1 MFFLAGT
8 SDARSLAVRLNQQH
22 NVLATVVTES
32 AAESL
37 KEVGIQTYVGRLTA
51 EEMAERIIVRGDE
64 LVVDASHPFAEE
76 ASKNAQRA
84 AQIAGVPY
92 CRYER
97 ISENYKNKNIKIVEN
112 YEQAALEALK
122 RKGNIMLLTG
132 SKTLQIF
139 TKYLLDVEGITL
151 TARMLPRIDNME
163 KCNELGIPQKNII
176 AMQGPFSAE
185 LNTALYKQYDT
196 TLMIT
201 KESGK
206 VGSVDE
212 KITTAIAL
220 GIEVILIARPK
231 ITYENMFHTFDE
243 IEQFIGGILQ

>member
-8 SDARSLAVRLNQQH
+8 SDARALAVRLNNH
-22 NVLATVVTES
+22 HDVLATVVTDS
-32 AAESL
+32 AAASL
-37 KEVGIQTYVGRLTA
+37 QAEGIATHVGRLTA
-51 EEMAERIIVRGDE
+51 EEMAEKVTARGDQII
-64 LVVDASHPFAEE
+64 VDASHPYAEE
-76 ASKNAQRA
+76 ASKNAQQA
-84 AQIAGVPY
+84 AQLAGVPY

-97 ISENYKNKNIKIVEN
+97 MSEDYENDLITVVET
-112 YEQAALEALK
+112 YEEAALEAKK
-122 RKGNIMLLTG
+122 RKGNVMLLTG

-139 TKYLLDVEGITL
+139 TKHLLGEEEITL
-151 TARMLPRIDNME
+151 IARMLPRIDNME
-163 KCNELGIPQKNII
+163 KCEALGLPQKQII
-176 AMQGPFSAE
+176 AMQGPFTAE

-212 KITTAIAL
+212 KITTALAL

-231 ITYENMFHTFDE
+231 MDYPNMFRNFDD
-243 IEQFIGGILQ
+243 IEQFIGGI